1 MKSCAL
7 ILCLIVLQS
16 CASSYHGPIV
26 NADQVKKHDEV
37 LVRHL
42 EAPLNSSEDD
52 FDLQVLASRDQA
64 VFTSTRATGAG
75 RQDIYSISTT
85 KLHTPNGNVAS
96 LHDLNTVE
104 NEGCATFTP
113 DGLTMYFAAASRD
126 GSMGSSDLYQAD
138 FVAGKW
144 TNVRNLNALNTE
156 YWESHPSLAA
166 DGRTLY
172 FVSDRP
178 GGIGGQDIY
187 VSTRVGDNWT
197 APQNLGT
204 SINTPGHEAS
214 PFIAADGKT
223 LYFSSEGRAG
233 LGGYDVYVSRNV
245 GGVWSEPENAGTPI
259 NSTFDDLFYT
269 AELGTQHAFV
279 SSNRDSTL
287 GGLDIFSV
295 EPNPFASGGVT
306 VVRGTVR
313 DAVTHQALGAAVTI
327 SNLESG
333 EDIARFRSDDSTGEY
348 LVVLQPGGRYSITAE
363 APGYL
368 FYSDLYEV
376 ERRTDVTLQHD
387 IDLSPSLTGKTRLL
401 VFFDF
406 NSANLKNE
414 STPDLNRAVSLLK
427 DFPSNRVV
435 VTGYTDSIGSAE
447 FNQRLSESRAVS
459 VRQYLMQH
467 GIDGSRVDAI
477 GLGEANP
484 IATNETEEGRAL
496 NRRVEFQLRK

>member
-1 MKSCAL
+1 MKKTLLLLLAL
-7 ILCLIVLQS
+7 AIQS

-26 NADQVKKHDEV
+26 ASDQVKHHDEV
-37 LVRHL
+37 VVAHL
-42 EAPLNSSEDD
+42 PAPLNSSEDD
-52 FDLQVLASRDQA
+52 FDLQVLASEPLSY
-64 VFTSTRATGAG
+64 FTSTRSTGVG
-75 RQDIYSISTT
+75 RQDVYRIPTET
-85 KLHTPNGNVAS
+85 LHQPVGNVTS
-96 LHDLNTVE
+96 IRELNTEE

-113 DGLTMYFAAASRD
+113 VGLTMIFAAASRSD
-126 GSMGSSDLYQAD
+126 ALGSSDLYQAD
-138 FVAGKW
+138 FVGGRW
-144 TNVRNLNALNTE
+144 TNVRNLTALNTA
-156 YWESHPSLAA
+156 YWESHPSLSA
-166 DGRTLY
+166 DGKTLY

-197 APQNLGT
+197 VPQNLGS

-214 PFIAADGKT
+214 PFIAADGRT
-223 LYFSSEGRAG
+223 LYFSSEGRPG

-259 NSTFDDLFYT
+259 NSKFDDLFYT
-269 AELGTQHAFV
+269 AELGTQHAFLA
-279 SSNRDSTL
+279 SNRDSTL

-313 DAVTHQALGAAVTI
+313 DAVTHKPLGAAVTI
-327 SNLESG
+327 SDLQTG
-333 EDIARFRSDDSTGEY
+333 EDVARFRSNDSTGEY
-348 LVVLQPGGRYSITAE
+348 FVVLQPGGRYSITAD

-376 ERRTDVTLQHD
+376 QKQSDVTLTHD

-406 NSANLKNE
+406 NSATLKKE
-414 STPDLNRAVSLLK
+414 SIPDLNRAVALLH
-427 DFPSNRVV
+427 DFPANKVT

-447 FNQRLSESRAVS
+447 FTQKLSESRAKS
-459 VRQYLMQH
+459 VRDYIVQH
-467 GIDGSRVDAI
+467 GIDASRVDAV
-477 GLGEANP
+477 GMGELNP
-484 IATNETEEGRAL
+484 IATNDTEEGRAL